1 MKIDFHIHTDL
12 SDDADAKVQ
21 DIIKTAE
28 ARGLDGVV
36 ILDHNTMKWDEAS
49 IPSGTSIKIFRAG
62 EYSTEDGHIIVIG
75 AKTPVEDICTF
86 KNGRFETS
94 CVIDAAKRQG
104 AILIMAHPFRWVKKP
119 PSDELLLKMDAI
131 EVYNSRNVLLRNNPN
146 ANEKALQA
154 ACRLNLPT
162 VSGSDAHWADEV
174 GASYVDIKT
183 EGAAFDIQNLKRY
196 TLSVFG
202 SPSHPAG
209 EFRSQWLK
217 ASRYKNNRRKLKLI
231 IKLVIETLV
240 YIFKKGSLQSGLI
253 HTYEGVGK
261 TDDLI

>member
-1 MKIDFHIHTDL
+1 
-12 SDDADAKVQ
+12 
-21 DIIKTAE
+21 
-28 ARGLDGVV
+28 
-36 ILDHNTMKWDEAS
+36 
-49 IPSGTSIKIFRAG
+49 
-62 EYSTEDGHIIVIG
+62 
-75 AKTPVEDICTF
+75 
-86 KNGRFETS
+86 
-94 CVIDAAKRQG
+94 
-104 AILIMAHPFRWVKKP
+104 
-119 PSDELLLKMDAI
+119 MDAI

-183 EGAAFDIQNLKRY
+183 EGVVFDIQNLKKY

-202 SPSHPAG
+202 SPSHPSG